1 MRYQFE
7 PLDKPPMERLL
18 DTVATLERAGD
29 LVAAILMPV
38 YLALVALVTWYDG
51 FSVVSAIV
59 VLTVAV
65 NCWPA
70 ARGLRAIRTARAT
83 A

>member
-1 MRYQFE
+1 MRYRFE
-7 PLDKPPMERLL
+7 PLDKPPTERFL
-18 DTVATLERAGD
+18 DTVDTLERAGD

-59 VLTVAV
+59 VVTVAV

-70 ARGLRAIRTARAT
+70 SRGLRALRASRVT
-83 A
+83 G

>member
-1 MRYQFE
+1 MRYRFE
-7 PLDKPPMERLL
+7 PLDKPPTERLL
-18 DTVATLERAGD
+18 DTVDSLERAGD

-38 YLALVALVTWYDG
+38 YLALVAFVTWYSG
-51 FSVVSAIV
+51 FSVLSAV
-59 VLTVAV
+59 VVITVAV

-70 ARGLRAIRTARAT
+70 SRGLRVIRAFRAG